1 MFESI
6 LKLIE
11 EQYAPLSKECQDE
24 LIQQASILNKTKGSV
39 LIIEGQYADQVYYI
53 IKGCARAYYLNDGR
67 DISDWF
73 AFENGFISSIVSF
86 STGEP
91 SPHYVEVLEDSMLL
105 ELSKAQVENLAKRY
119 HDFEH
124 LMRVILTDTALQQRT
139 RISSILFQKAE
150 QRYEKLLNI
159 YPDVLRRVPLTH
171 IASYLGITLETL
183 SRIRRPH
190 SAL

>member
-1 MFESI
+1 MIESI
-6 LKLIE
+6 LKLIGDK
-11 EQYAPLSKECQDE
+11 YAPLSKECQSE
-24 LIQQASILNKTKGSV
+24 LVKQVTILNKPKGTV
-39 LIIEGQYADQVYYI
+39 LIREGQYADQVYYI
-53 IKGCARAYYLNDGR
+53 VKGCARAYYLNDGR

-91 SPHYVEVLEDSMLL
+91 SPHYVEVIEDSLL
-105 ELSKAQVENLAKRY
+105 IEFSKAQVEHLAKRH

-124 LMRVILTDTALQQRT
+124 LMRVILTETALQQRT

-150 QRYEKLLNI
+150 QRYENLLDY
-159 YPDVLRRVPLTH
+159 YPDAPLRIPLTH

-183 SRIRRPH
+183 SRIRRPNKQI
-190 SAL
+190 